1 MKRLLSGLAIFVL
14 VGTLHAQQLLV
25 LNKSDNTMAI
35 VDPASLK
42 VLATV
47 PTGMGPHEV
56 AVSADGKTAYVANYG
71 TAKQPGSTL
80 TVVDLATRK
89 SREVSLGAL
98 LRPHGIMESAGKIYF
113 TAEGSRAVA
122 RLDPASE
129 RVDWLMGTGQSVT
142 HMVVVAPKLN
152 KLYTANIGS
161 DTVTVVNL
169 AAPGPQQMKQIATGK
184 GPEGMDLS
192 TDGAE
197 LWVGTRGDGGLAII
211 DTATDTVKQSLH
223 VGKMPIRVKFTPD
236 GKRVLVSDAMAGEV
250 VVFNAATRKEVKRIA
265 VGEAPVGIQMAPD
278 GKRAFVAATRADKIF
293 ELDLEKLEVA
303 RSLAPGKEP
312 DGMAWAK

>member
-1 MKRLLSGLAIFVL
+1 MFMLFGAA
-14 VGTLHAQQLLV
+14 HAQHLLV

-35 VDPASLK
+35 VDTASLK

-71 TAKQPGSTL
+71 SGPQPGSTL
-80 TVVDLATRK
+80 SVVDLGKRRA
-89 SREVSLGAL
+89 REISLGAL
-98 LRPHGIMESAGKIYF
+98 LRPHGITESGGKIYF
-113 TAEGSRAVA
+113 TAEGSRVVA

-152 KLYTANIGS
+152 KLYTTNIGS
-161 DTVTVVNL
+161 DTVTVVTL
-169 AAPGPQQMKQIATGK
+169 SASGPQQLKQIATGK

-192 TDGAE
+192 PDTNE

-211 DTATDTVKQSLH
+211 DTATDTIKQTLQ

-250 VVFNAATRKEVKRIA
+250 VAFDAATRKEMKRIA
-265 VGEAPVGIQMAPD
+265 VGEAPVGIQVTPD
-278 GKRAFVAATRADKIF
+278 GKRAFVAATRADKVF
-293 ELDLEKLEVA
+293 EIDLEKLDVG
-303 RSLAPGKEP
+303 RSLSPGKEP